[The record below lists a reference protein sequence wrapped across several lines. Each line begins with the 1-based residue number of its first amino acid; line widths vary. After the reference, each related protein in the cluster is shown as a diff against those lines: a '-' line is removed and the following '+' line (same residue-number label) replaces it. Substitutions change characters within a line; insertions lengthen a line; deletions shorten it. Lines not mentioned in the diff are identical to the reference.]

1 MVEKYKYDFNIP
13 QDVKDLLDKL
23 HTKYEAYIVGGCV
36 RDLLLKKTPK
46 DYDITTNATPE
57 QIKELFKDH
66 ELINNNGEKHG
77 TVTVRYNGENYEITT
92 YRLDGEY
99 SDHRH
104 PDEVTFTNDLQE
116 DLSRRDFTINA
127 LVYDGEYVLDYFG
140 GVEDLE
146 HKVIRAVGEPGK
158 RFSED
163 ALRILRMIRFA
174 SVLDFDIE
182 MDTLLA
188 ANELKSELFYIA
200 KERKTVECN
209 KLVCGNGFAR
219 LLLNVLVY
227 NILEQV
233 LPLEEVSYHRSVGD
247 LYRIFSSPFLNDRG
261 YVLSYAIIFRNL
273 SARKLLFYDLA
284 LSNED
289 KDKISDI
296 CTTVQEKLRR
306 LTQGNTFINCNS
318 YQEAAIRLFE
328 KALRDLKHNDNQDYC
343 KTIMVNSIL
352 YAYGLGYIDMYK
364 LSMLRRCL
372 EEVFANGCYSLR
384 QLAINGNDLIELGLK
399 PGPVIKDLLEGYLND
414 VIEGKVENTR
424 RDLLAKVKSEVID
437 KLN

>member
-36 RDLLLKKTPK
+36 RDLLLEKTPK

-57 QIKELFKDH
+57 QIKELFNGY

-77 TVTVRYNGENYEITT
+77 TVTVRYNGENYEITA
-92 YRLDGEY
+92 YRLDGSY
-99 SDHRH
+99 TDHRH
-104 PDEVTFTNDLQE
+104 PDEVVFTNDLQE

-174 SVLDFDIE
+174 SVLDFEIE

-219 LLLNVLVY
+219 LLLTALVY

-233 LPLEEVSYHRSVGD
+233 LPLEEVSYHHSVSD

-261 YVLSYAIIFRNL
+261 YVLSYAILFGKL
-273 SARKLLFYDLA
+273 SARRLLFDFLV

-296 CTTVQEKLRR
+296 CITVQEKLKLLRDEGTI
-306 LTQGNTFINCNS
+306 LNYDS
-318 YQEAAIRLFE
+318 YQDAVIYLIQ
-328 KALRDLKHNDNQDYC
+328 KSLRDLKHNDNKDYC
-343 KTIMVNSIL
+343 KYIMVNSIL
-352 YAYGLGYIDMYK
+352 YAYGLGYIDVYK

-399 PGPVIKDLLEGYLND
+399 PGPVIKDTLEGYLSD
-414 VIEGKVENTR
+414 VIEGKIENTR
-424 RDLLAKVKSEVID
+424 KALLAKVKSEIID